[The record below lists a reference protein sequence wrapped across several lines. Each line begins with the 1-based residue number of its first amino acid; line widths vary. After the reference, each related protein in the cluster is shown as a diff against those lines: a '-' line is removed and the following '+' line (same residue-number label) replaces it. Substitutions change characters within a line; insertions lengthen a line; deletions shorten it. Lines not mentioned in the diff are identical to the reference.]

1 MQSENNFYVEQNHR
15 AWREIFYASF
25 LIIAFS
31 ALVFSLYGLG
41 LPLERDNSIYL
52 YAAQRLVEGVPPYLS
67 IFDVKTP
74 LTSFVNALLLLP
86 SQIIFDEPLHG
97 VRIGNMV
104 IVTVTSLLTYRLA
117 MKMFSR
123 KGTALFAPLA
133 MLGFQGYTLMA
144 AVGGRPKVLLLL
156 FLLLALNFLWDRRW
170 FAAGLASAL
179 CVFTWQ
185 PSGIV
190 LIASL
195 VFAAN
200 SGERDRLRAPVLML
214 GGFLLV
220 TALLSAYFVFM
231 GAFQEFLHG
240 SLLAHWFVERTV
252 EQSELREIVHAIQ
265 NGFPFSSSLIV
276 LGLLSIVPFLAVEA
290 WVNWNKHRSASP
302 ELAYLLMLVMLV
314 TWSMFDFQAYPDFFV
329 LLPFAALGIQWVL
342 QNLASVIGNTFG
354 FEWRHRCV
362 AAQWVL
368 VCFLLT
374 APLFAFVGSKIAAG
388 PTLDD
393 ERARYET
400 IIRTALGEEGVGRK
414 NVLVLEIP
422 EILAL
427 LQLDNSTP
435 YIVQMDGIDRY
446 VASRFGGGIEGWFD
460 AMEAAKP
467 DLLIIKT
474 WRLKRYSS
482 ENEKAVLRWLRTS
495 FKPGLVDRG
504 ISTWLPIS

>member
-1 MQSENNFYVEQNHR
+1 MQSENDFSVEQNHLE
-15 AWREIFYASF
+15 WRETMYASF

-31 ALVFSLYGLG
+31 VLVFSLYGLG

-52 YAAQRLVEGVPPYLS
+52 YSAQRLLEGVPPYLS

-86 SQIIFDEPLHG
+86 SQIVFDEPLHG
-97 VRIGNMV
+97 VRIGNMA
-104 IVTVTSLLTYRLA
+104 IVTVTALLTYRLST
-117 MKMFSR
+117 KMFNG

-133 MLGFQGYTLMA
+133 MLGFQGYTVMA
-144 AVGGRPKVLLLL
+144 AIGGRPKVLLLV

-179 CVFTWQ
+179 CAFTWQ

-190 LIASL
+190 LIAAM

-200 SGERDRLRAPVLML
+200 SGARDGLRAPILMV
-214 GGFLLV
+214 GGFFLV

-231 GAFQEFLHG
+231 GAFQEFLDG
-240 SLLAHWFVERTV
+240 SFLAHLFVERTV
-252 EQSELREIVHAIQ
+252 EQSELREIVYAIQ
-265 NGFPFSSSLIV
+265 HGFPFSSSLIV
-276 LGLLSIVPFLAVEA
+276 LGLLSIVPFLAVTA
-290 WVNWNKHRSASP
+290 WVNWKKCRSASP
-302 ELAYLLMLVMLV
+302 ELAYLLMLIMFV
-314 TWSMFDFQAYPDFFV
+314 TWSVFDFQAYPDFFV

-342 QNLASVIGNTFG
+342 QNLADAIGNTFG
-354 FEWRHRCV
+354 FGWRHRGV
-362 AAQWVL
+362 AAQWVM

-400 IIRTALGEEGVGRK
+400 IVRTALGEEGLSRK

-427 LQLDNSTP
+427 LHMDNSTP
-435 YIVQMDGIDRY
+435 YVVQMDGIDRY
-446 VASRFGGGIEGWFD
+446 VASRFAGGIGGWFD

-474 WRLKRYSS
+474 WRLKRYSP

-495 FKPGLVDRG
+495 FEPGPVDRG